1 MLNKDMENII
11 KLMEFSHGKYDKK
24 SIFKDLVMLETY
36 LINTIL
42 IGEDKY
48 ADKFNQIMK
57 AYPFEDQKELMN
69 ILITLTE
76 IYNKQT
82 APFDI
87 IGQIYS
93 NLQFDNRNIGQVF
106 TPTYTSDMMAQI
118 LVGYGD
124 IEKSI
129 KELGYVVVEDS
140 ACGAGGLILSYA
152 REVKKQGYDTSKY
165 LFAKACDIDYLSTY
179 MTFIQLS
186 LYDIPAMVVNGDTLK
201 EEFNFVL
208 YTPQYYI
215 NGWKEELKE
224 KLRGAKNNERGKF

>member
-1 MLNKDMENII
+1 MLNKDIENII
-11 KLMEFSHGKYDKK
+11 KLMEFSNGKYDKK
-24 SIFKDLVMLETY
+24 TIFRDLVMLETY

-42 IGEDKY
+42 IGENKY
-48 ADKFNQIMK
+48 ADSFNKKMK
-57 AYPFEDQKELMN
+57 EYTFEEQQELMN

-118 LVGYGD
+118 IVGYGE

-129 KELGYVVVEDS
+129 KEQGYAVIEDS

-152 REVKKQGYDTSKY
+152 REIKKQGYDTSRY

-179 MTFIQLS
+179 MTFVQLS

-201 EEFNFVL
+201 EEVNFVL

-215 NGWKEELKE
+215 NEWKEKLKE
-224 KLRGAKNNERGKF
+224 KLRGAKNNV